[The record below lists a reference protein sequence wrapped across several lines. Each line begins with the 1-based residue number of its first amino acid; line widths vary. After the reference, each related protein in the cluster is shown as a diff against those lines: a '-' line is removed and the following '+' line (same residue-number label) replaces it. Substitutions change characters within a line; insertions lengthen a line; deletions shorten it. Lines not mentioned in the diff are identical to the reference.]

1 MHNIDDARK
10 LNLRTATIRPSSRR
24 AQLIIRSITQPRCS
38 DTPLRD
44 WLMCSPG
51 FIKSTA
57 RGFGLGVETRR
68 LIFFRA
74 RYNPCRCE
82 AVIRAAVIR
91 PWTLELHPT
100 DETDYS
106 SYQINLCLLSLAGLR
121 PLFLPLSLYSL
132 SRLSRLY
139 TRTHSI
145 RAR

>member
-1 MHNIDDARK
+1 MTRENLIYERQLSDLHPDALSWLFVQLR
-10 LNLRTATIRPSSRR
+10 NLGV
-24 AQLIIRSITQPRCS
+24 Q
-38 DTPLRD
+38 TPLFATG

-57 RGFGLGVETRR
+57 RGFGSGVETRR

-121 PLFLPLSLYSL
+121 PLSPSLSLYSL